1 MELYNEDNDYF
12 KIKKKSKTPL
22 IIGGCIALLVVM
34 TIIIVYLIIY
44 LKSTVMRIKVDG
56 VNKTRDIES
65 ILDIEQNEF
74 GTELYIPIRK
84 IAKYLNYEDYS
95 GDYKNK
101 SEDANKC
108 YVKNEYETAMFTLDS
123 ATLLK
128 VRENNEYDYITLD
141 EKVFQKDG
149 ELYTTIDGIKNAFN
163 VEFIYNAEKRTVDIY
178 TMEYL
183 VTTYATRLN
192 YTDKEY
198 TTDFNDQKAIF
209 EGMLVVQTEDKMYG
223 VVDVSTGKFVL
234 ENKYDSIKYVPSTT
248 DFIVGSN
255 GKYGIVQKDA
265 LVKVKTAYDEIK
277 MMDNKNKLFLV
288 KQEKLYGVLDS
299 SGNTVIEPDYE
310 QVGISNVS
318 TFSENGIENQYVL
331 LDQLIPLK
339 KNSLWGFYNIS
350 GKQITEFKYTGVGCT
365 TSKLVNTYPVLT
377 VPSYNIIIVEK
388 DKLFNLM
395 GIDGSEKIQS
405 FVLDSVY
412 MKTNAATSENTYF
425 MTYNGNTDNIEERLQ
440 ALGE

>member
-1 MELYNEDNDYF
+1 
-12 KIKKKSKTPL
+12 
-22 IIGGCIALLVVM
+22 
-34 TIIIVYLIIY
+34 
-44 LKSTVMRIKVDG
+44 
-56 VNKTRDIES
+56 
-65 ILDIEQNEF
+65 
-74 GTELYIPIRK
+74 
-84 IAKYLNYEDYS
+84 
-95 GDYKNK
+95 
-101 SEDANKC
+101 
-108 YVKNEYETAMFTLDS
+108 
-123 ATLLK
+123 
-128 VRENNEYDYITLD
+128 
-141 EKVFQKDG
+141 
-149 ELYTTIDGIKNAFN
+149 
-163 VEFIYNAEKRTVDIY
+163 
-178 TMEYL
+178 
-183 VTTYATRLN
+183 
-192 YTDKEY
+192 
-198 TTDFNDQKAIF
+198 
-209 EGMLVVQTEDKMYG
+209 
-223 VVDVSTGKFVL
+223 
-234 ENKYDSIKYVPSTT
+234 
-248 DFIVGSN
+248 
-255 GKYGIVQKDA
+255 
-265 LVKVKTAYDEIK
+265 